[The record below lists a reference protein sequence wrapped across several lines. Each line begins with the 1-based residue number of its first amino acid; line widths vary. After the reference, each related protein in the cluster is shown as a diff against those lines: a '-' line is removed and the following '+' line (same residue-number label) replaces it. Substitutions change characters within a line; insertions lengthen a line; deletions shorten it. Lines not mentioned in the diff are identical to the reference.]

1 MIFNAIRLALVTI
14 VRNRTRA
21 ALTVLGILIGIAAVV
36 TVTALA
42 DAASAKV
49 GGEIEGFAA
58 NAIFVTPQPVQASG
72 ARSKAIGRLT
82 EADGKAIE
90 REAVSVAVVA
100 PFLSTFGQVVYADRN
115 VATTLI
121 GTTMSYFSVRKFK
134 IGRGELWTDADELLK
149 TKVCVVGTT
158 VAQNLFGTDDPVG
171 RVVRVGR
178 APYRIIGVLESR
190 GNSPF
195 GDDQDDRLLLP
206 IGSFRARVMPT
217 SPGRADQLMASA
229 TSERTAVRAGKQ
241 IMAILRQR
249 HRIAPD
255 RDADFVVTT
264 QAEFQKT
271 QQAIGAALSALLL
284 SVAAV
289 SLLVGGI
296 GVMNIMLVSVAER
309 TREIGIRMSIGA
321 REGDILTQFLVE
333 AVVLSMLGG
342 LLGIGCGVGLTL
354 GLGRALDWPMTPS
367 VQALGI
373 AVATSAAIGIT
384 FGFVPA
390 RRAARLDP
398 IEALRV
404 E

>member
-1 MIFNAIRLALVTI
+1 
-14 VRNRTRA
+14 
-21 ALTVLGILIGIAAVV
+21 
-36 TVTALA
+36 
-42 DAASAKV
+42 
-49 GGEIEGFAA
+49 
-58 NAIFVTPQPVQASG
+58 
-72 ARSKAIGRLT
+72 
-82 EADGKAIE
+82 
-90 REAVSVAVVA
+90 
-100 PFLSTFGQVVYADRN
+100 
-115 VATTLI
+115 
-121 GTTMSYFSVRKFK
+121 
-134 IGRGELWTDADELLK
+134 
-149 TKVCVVGTT
+149 
-158 VAQNLFGTDDPVG
+158 
-171 RVVRVGR
+171 
-178 APYRIIGVLESR
+178 
-190 GNSPF
+190 
-195 GDDQDDRLLLP
+195 
-206 IGSFRARVMPT
+206 
-217 SPGRADQLMASA
+217 MASA
-229 TSERTAVRAGKQ
+229 TSERTAVRAGEQ